1 MKKNEKMIEILN
13 DLIRVNIDRV
23 SGYEK
28 ASHPAKGTDPGARNI
43 FYKMAMESR
52 SYINELHAEVLH
64 MGGAPVEKNTI
75 SGKIYLFWLDL
86 KASFNGIDTQSL
98 LVASEF
104 GEQAIQ
110 KIYDKTLET
119 AVDLPY
125 KLVSMIRD
133 QKMAMKRAYELVKR
147 YRDSVIIN
155 VHHN

>member
-1 MKKNEKMIEILN
+1 MYKNEKTIEVLN
-13 DLIRVNIDRV
+13 DLIRVNIDRI

-28 ASHPAKGTDPGARNI
+28 ASHPDRGTDPGARNI

-86 KASFNGIDTQSL
+86 KAHFQGIDSQSL
-98 LVASEF
+98 LVSSEF

-110 KIYDKTLET
+110 KTYDKALDT
-119 AVDLPY
+119 AADLPY
-125 KLVSMIRD
+125 KIVSMIRD
-133 QKMAMKRAYELVKR
+133 QKMAMRRALDLVKR
-147 YRDSVIIN
+147 YRDFAIIN
-155 VHHN
+155 IHHN